1 MSDPF
6 IEQVEKLTTI
16 GISLSKERNL
26 AKLLEKILLGAKDI
40 TFSDGGTLYL
50 VKDRHLEFEIIRTDS
65 LKFAMGG
72 TTNNKVTLPPV
83 PIYSETGEPNLQ
95 NISACAA
102 LTGSTINVAD
112 AYHADGFDFEGV
124 KSFDKRNNFRSKSF
138 LTVPMKNHEN
148 ETIGVLQLINS
159 MDQETGEVKS
169 FSIHEQK
176 LAESLASQA
185 AIAISNFQL
194 INDLR
199 HLLEKFIEI
208 IASAID
214 DKSPYTGGHCRRV
227 PEIASLIAEGLNNTK
242 TGPFKDIAFD
252 DKDMYELHIAA
263 LLHDCGKITTPVH
276 VVDKA
281 TKLETIFDRIKLI
294 DERIELLKKDRE
306 LELLKRQ
313 LHHHNSAD
321 LETYKQEYENFLIQ
335 IEDDHAFLN
344 TCNKGSEFMGEES
357 IVRIKQIAEYNW
369 KNSRGEVQYLLTEEE
384 LANLCIPK
392 GTLTSEERK
401 IVNHH
406 IVMTQR
412 MLKALPFPKHLKNVA
427 EIAGNH
433 HERMDGKGYP
443 NGVMGADLS
452 VGARIMCIADVF
464 EALTAADR
472 PYKKGMNLSTA
483 LRILGSMKEESHIDP
498 DIFDVFISEKIY
510 LKYAEK
516 FLDAEQIDELDLTK
530 LPGYNPII
538 ETGNHSRRE
547 AK

>member
-1 MSDPF
+1 MSEQF
-6 IEQVEKLTTI
+6 IKQVEKLTSI

-26 AKLLEKILLGAKDI
+26 DVLLEKILIGAKDI
-40 TFSDGGTLYL
+40 THADGGTLYL
-50 VKDRHLEFEIIRTDS
+50 VKDKQLEFEIIRTES
-65 LKFAMGG
+65 LGFAMGG
-72 TTNNKVTLPPV
+72 TTNNEVTLPSV
-83 PIYSETGEPNLQ
+83 SLYDESKQPNLK
-95 NISACAA
+95 NISAYAA
-102 LTGSTINVAD
+102 ITGSTVNVAD
-112 AYHADGFDFEGV
+112 AYDGKSFDFEGV
-124 KSFDKRNNFRSKSF
+124 KAFDKRNNYRSKSF

-159 MDQETGEVKS
+159 VDQQNGELTS
-169 FSIHEQK
+169 FSLDDQK

-208 IASAID
+208 IANAID

-227 PEIASLIAEGLNNTK
+227 PEIAMLMAKGLNNTNS
-242 TGPFKDIAFD
+242 GPFKDTFFD
-252 DKDMYELHIAA
+252 EQDLYELHIAA

-281 TKLETIFDRIKLI
+281 TKLETIFDRIAI
-294 DERIELLKKDRE
+294 IEERIEILKKDKEIER
-306 LELLKRQ
+306 LKRQ
-313 LHHHNSAD
+313 LKNTD
-321 LETYKQEYENFLIQ
+321 KTQDEIDNKEYEEFVSQLDDDFMFLQ
-335 IEDDHAFLN
+335 
-344 TCNKGSEFMGEES
+344 TCNKGSEFMGEDK
-357 IVRIKQIAEYNW
+357 VARIKKIAAYSWQDSQGNTQ
-369 KNSRGEVQYLLTEEE
+369 KLLNDEE
-384 LANLCIPK
+384 LDNLCIPK
-392 GTLTSEERK
+392 GTLTSEERV

-412 MLKALPFPKHLKNVA
+412 MLEALPFPKHLQNVP

-443 NGVMGADLS
+443 NGVMGAELS
-452 VGARIMCIADVF
+452 VGARLMCIADVF

-498 DIFDVFISEKIY
+498 DLFDVFISEKIY
-510 LKYAEK
+510 LQYAEN
-516 FLDAEQIDELDLTK
+516 FLDSEQIDELDLTK
-530 LPGYNPII
+530 LPGYNKAD
-538 ETGNHSRRE
+538 NSNS
-547 AK
+547 